1 MRESRFR
8 YRAVFSK
15 NGDMRFIGHLDLQQ
29 LFERALHRS
38 ALPLRYSQGFSP
50 KVRLNLAGALP
61 LGFTSSAEMMD
72 FWLEQP
78 MEPSL
83 IQQQLNS
90 ALPTGIRILSVTEVS
105 NDFPSLQAS
114 LKAAEY
120 KVSFKAGVDV
130 SAVCAN
136 LEELLNE
143 PNLIVTR
150 RNKQFDLKPLVE
162 AMQWEEDML
171 YLRLSNRPEA
181 SARPDELLA
190 MLGLAPEQYDIQRIG
205 LYYS

>member
-1 MRESRFR
+1 MNETKYR
-8 YRAVFSK
+8 YRMVFAK

-29 LFERALHRS
+29 LLERALRRS
-38 ALPLRYSQGFSP
+38 GLTLRYSQGFSP
-50 KVRLNLAGALP
+50 KVRLNLASALP

-90 ALPTGIRILSVTEVS
+90 ALPTGIRILSVTEVP
-105 NDFPSLQAS
+105 NDLPSLQAS

-130 SAVCAN
+130 SAVYVN
-136 LEELLNE
+136 LEELLNK

-150 RNKQFDLKPLVE
+150 RNKQADLKPLVE
-162 AMQWEEDML
+162 ALDREGDAL

-190 MLGLAPEQYDIQRIG
+190 LLNLTPEQYDIQRIG
-205 LYYS
+205 LYFS

>member
-1 MRESRFR
+1 MNETKYR
-8 YRAVFSK
+8 YRVVFAK
-15 NGDMRFIGHLDLQQ
+15 NGDIRFIGHLDMQQ
-29 LFERALHRS
+29 LLERALRRS
-38 ALPLRYSQGFSP
+38 GLPLRYSQGFSP
-50 KVRLNLAGALP
+50 KVRLNLASALP

-130 SAVCAN
+130 SAVCAH
-136 LEELLNE
+136 LEELLKE

-150 RNKQFDLKPLVE
+150 RNKQVDLKPLVE
-162 AMQWEEDML
+162 ALDREKDAL
-171 YLRLSNRPEA
+171 YLRLSSRPEA

-190 MLGLAPEQYDIQRIG
+190 LLNLTPEQYDIQRIG